1 MMAYNIP
8 ILESLK
14 NCCSGC
20 ANTELSVVLDALLD
34 DLSNGN
40 VYSGELLSDA
50 DVASLNGS
58 CEGLRQSNLGTLLNE
73 VLSASQDYT
82 TVEQITDKVKSLLS
96 TMCES
101 FRLADVSGKLSDAVG
116 LVNGMSEWDEADVKS
131 YHLTGFEN
139 YPATIDYDKYTM
151 SIDLPYGSVVTSA
164 IGNFE
169 LSDGAS
175 AYISDVL
182 QETGVTENNLTSAK
196 TYNVV
201 SKNEEVDQ
209 DFVLTVTVLEN
220 TEAELFTFSIGAAVG
235 VIDEEAKTVS
245 VEVANGVGLID
256 LVATF
261 TSSANSTVKIGGV
274 TQSSGV
280 TTNTFSSPVS
290 YVVTSE
296 DTETSQTYVVAVT
309 EATE

>member
-20 ANTELSVVLDALLD
+20 ANTELSVVLDVLLD

-96 TMCES
+96 TMCET
-101 FRLADVSGKLSDAVG
+101 FRLADVSGKLSDAVD
-116 LVNGMSEWDEADVKS
+116 LVNGMSEWDEAEVKS
-131 YHLTGFEN
+131 YYLTGFED
-139 YPATIDYDKYTM
+139 YPATIDYDEYTM
-151 SIDLPYGSVVTSA
+151 SIDLPYGSDVTAA

-209 DFVLTVTVLEN
+209 DFVLAVTILEN
-220 TEAELFTFSIGAAVG
+220 TEADLLTFSISNVSGT
-235 VIDEEAKTVS
+235 IDDTEKTLD
-245 VEVANGVGLID
+245 VELPSGTSLTQIP
-256 LVATF
+256 TF
-261 TSSANSTVKIGGV
+261 TASENAKVYVGETEITSA
-274 TQSSGV
+274 
-280 TTNTFSSPVS
+280 VS
-290 YVVTSE
+290 EIDWT
-296 DTETSQTYVVAVT
+296 AVT
-309 EATE
+309 ELAVISEDEETTNVYTVSITVAAE

>member
-1 MMAYNIP
+1 MRKHRI
-8 ILESLK
+8 I
-14 NCCSGC
+14 CC
-20 ANTELSVVLDALLD
+20 ELLD

-82 TVEQITDKVKSLLS
+82 TVEQITDKVKSLQS
-96 TMCES
+96 TMCET
-101 FRLADVSGKLSDAVG
+101 FRLADVSGKLSDAVD
-116 LVNGMSEWDEADVKS
+116 LVNGMSEWDEAEVKS
-131 YHLTGFEN
+131 YYLTGFED
-139 YPATIDYDKYTM
+139 YPATIDYDEYTM
-151 SIDLPYGSVVTSA
+151 SIDLPYGSDVTAA

-209 DFVLTVTVLEN
+209 DFVLTVT
-220 TEAELFTFSIGAAVG
+220 GPRKHRG
-235 VIDEEAKTVS
+235 
-245 VEVANGVGLID
+245 
-256 LVATF
+256 
-261 TSSANSTVKIGGV
+261 
-274 TQSSGV
+274 GV

>member
-1 MMAYNIP
+1 MAYNIP

-20 ANTELSVVLDALLD
+20 ANTELSVVLDVLLD

-96 TMCES
+96 TMCEA
-101 FRLADVSGKLSDAVG
+101 FRLADVSGKLSGAVD
-116 LVNGMSEWDEADVKS
+116 LVNGMSEWDEAEVKS
-131 YHLTGFEN
+131 YYLTGFED
-139 YPATIDYDKYTM
+139 YPATIDYDEYTM
-151 SIDLPYGSVVTSA
+151 SIDLPYGSVVTAA

-201 SKNEEVDQ
+201 SKNEEVDH
-209 DFVLTVTVLEN
+209 DFVLAVTILEN
-220 TEAELFTFSIGAAVG
+220 TEADLLTFSISNVSGT
-235 VIDEEAKTVS
+235 ID
-245 VEVANGVGLID
+245 
-256 LVATF
+256 
-261 TSSANSTVKIGGV
+261 
-274 TQSSGV
+274 
-280 TTNTFSSPVS
+280 
-290 YVVTSE
+290 
-296 DTETSQTYVVAVT
+296 DTEKTLDVELPFGTSLTQIPTFIASENAKVYVGETEITSAVSEIDWTAVT
-309 EATE
+309 ELAVISEDEETTNVYTVSITVAAE